1 MAEACVTAL
10 IFRLT
15 DLYTAYAG
23 DYKGT
28 ETYGK
33 REEGVFA
40 ACFYFFKKIINDVIK
55 EYMSFFCFCLIPNPS
70 QKIYK
75 IKSDENIR
83 GKKYNVHHSVR
94 HAQPLR
100 VEYRRSH

>member
-40 ACFYFFKKIINDVIK
+40 ACFYFFK
-55 EYMSFFCFCLIPNPS
+55 
-70 QKIYK
+70 
-75 IKSDENIR
+75 NIR
-83 GKKYNVHHSVR
+83 
-94 HAQPLR
+94 
-100 VEYRRSH
+100 

>member
-33 REEGVFA
+33 REEGVLRLAFIFSKKLLTMSSRNICLFSVFVLFPIHPRKYIRLKVMRTYA
-40 ACFYFFKKIINDVIK
+40 AKNIMFIIL
-55 EYMSFFCFCLIPNPS
+55 YGM
-70 QKIYK
+70 
-75 IKSDENIR
+75 
-83 GKKYNVHHSVR
+83 
-94 HAQPLR
+94 
-100 VEYRRSH
+100 RSPCA